1 MSGFVKATH
10 VFTHHSAQTK
20 EDALAFL
27 SAKAVELGLS
37 KDAAGVLDSF
47 HAREEEGTTGMLNG
61 FAIPHAKT
69 DAIDEAGVFIV
80 KFENAIEDWGSLDG
94 EPVRIAIALLIPDSQ
109 ASTTHIKLL
118 SKIAVM
124 LMDEDFQAFLKEC
137 DEAAAI
143 AEAIN
148 DRLDA

>member
-1 MSGFVKATH
+1 MSGFVKAAH
-10 VFTHHSAQTK
+10 VFTHHGARTK

-27 SAKAVELGLS
+27 SNKAIELGLS
-37 KDAAGVLDSF
+37 KDEAGVLRSF

-94 EPVRIAIALLIPDSQ
+94 EPIRIAIALLIPDSQ
-109 ASTTHIKLL
+109 ANTTHIKLL

-124 LMDEDFQAFLKEC
+124 LMDEAFQSFLNDC
-137 DEAAAI
+137 DDTAEI

-148 DRLDA
+148 ERLDA

>member
-1 MSGFVKATH
+1 MSGFVKAAH
-10 VFTHHSAQTK
+10 VFTHHGARTK

-27 SAKAVELGLS
+27 SKKAIELGLS
-37 KDAAGVLDSF
+37 KDEAGVLHSF

-109 ASTTHIKLL
+109 ANTTHIKLL

-124 LMDEDFQAFLKEC
+124 LMDEAFQSFLNDC
-137 DEAAAI
+137 DDTAEI

-148 DRLDA
+148 ERLDA